1 MNCEICH
8 RAHHPQRLPFY
19 CAVDA
24 RNRLYESRLAHAQS
38 LIENDALEQSINA
51 VIADQ
56 TSPTQLSAQSTT
68 IRAQNLRSEEKKA
81 VDRTND
87 IIAQADKLRSEMEKA
102 RDDIQ
107 KRKQAIT
114 RRKSDLAAASS
125 GISARRTRQLEE
137 TEKAIQMT
145 KYKWNRK
152 YDEMAAVRGFLCKEA
167 AQLYGLRRSKKGNSA
182 KYEIGGLDMV
192 DVLSLSSVVLL
203 AYDIAWACCSQ
214 GVAIG
219 DKTSYEDVCNMGRN
233 LYNLL
238 ISNPLVTNPAGR
250 TFPRSASSTAGT
262 SAEGD
267 LAEIGKA
274 TTLMGKFSHGA
285 AHTFLGSA
293 EGNEFVRSFKLPN
306 PIKLADRLKKKLI
319 SDAPIPDWEL
329 LEDDAWAVN
338 DDGLEDGVLVKGRK
352 QGESDRRA
360 YGIESVMTVRT
371 ALDAPTSQRDPADN
385 ETGVEKTRVS
395 SGNGWTKL
403 KTR

>member
-1 MNCEICH
+1 MTIFPGLVPTDFLIDASPEVISTSL
-8 RAHHPQRLPFY
+8 AHVAHILVLTSHYLAIRLPSEITLPHRDYPRPTIFSLGSSY
-19 CAVDA
+19 QHGEVPFPGTANMVPP
-24 RNRLYESRLAHAQS
+24 ESRDRDHQISPRPRPLFIDKPLPTLAKEDPSAYS
-38 LIENDALEQSINA
+38 LFIE
-51 VIADQ
+51 
-56 TSPTQLSAQSTT
+56 
-68 IRAQNLRSEEKKA
+68 
-81 VDRTND
+81 
-87 IIAQADKLRSEMEKA
+87 
-102 RDDIQ
+102 
-107 KRKQAIT
+107 
-114 RRKSDLAAASS
+114 
-125 GISARRTRQLEE
+125 G
-137 TEKAIQMT
+137 
-145 KYKWNRK
+145 
-152 YDEMAAVRGFLCKEA
+152 
-167 AQLYGLRRSKKGNSA
+167 
-182 KYEIGGLDMV
+182 
-192 DVLSLSSVVLL
+192 VVLL

-250 TFPRSASSTAGT
+250 TFPRAGSSNAGT

-274 TTLMGKFSHGA
+274 TTLMGRFSHGA
-285 AHTFLGSA
+285 AHTFLGNA

-319 SDAPIPDWEL
+319 SEAPIPDWEL

-338 DDGLEDGVLVKGRK
+338 DGLEDGVLVKGRK
-352 QGESDRRA
+352 QGDLDRRSF
-360 YGIESVMTVRT
+360 GLESVMTVRT
-371 ALDAPTSQRDPADN
+371 ALDASTAREAPADN